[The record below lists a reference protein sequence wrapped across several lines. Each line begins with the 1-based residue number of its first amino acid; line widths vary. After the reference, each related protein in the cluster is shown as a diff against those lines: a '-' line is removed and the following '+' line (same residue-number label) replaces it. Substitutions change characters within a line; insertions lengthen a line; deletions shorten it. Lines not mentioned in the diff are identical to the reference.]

1 MNINISTDQE
11 HETISSRSCETQLV
25 NTYRYL
31 TSKDFAEYFKAKG
44 YSVAVERISDGT
56 NSSPTKTMILGHY
69 FNLAFYAK
77 TYSNQYGYKA
87 DSTIICEVVYKNGD
101 VAMPHNTY
109 EFNIE
114 LMNDSEVS
122 ATIDQFIKFNKDKL
136 SEWIIHHSAN
146 SPEMLER
153 MENNGNRK
161 AIEIDDSVSFEFEH
175 EDEEF

>member
-1 MNINISTDQE
+1 MNININTEKQY
-11 HETISSRSCETQLV
+11 ETISNKSCKTKLV

-69 FNLAFYAK
+69 LNLAFYAE
-77 TYSNQYGYKA
+77 THSNQYGYKA

-101 VAMPHNTY
+101 VAMPYNTY

-114 LMNDSEVS
+114 PMNDNEVS
-122 ATIDQFIKFNKDKL
+122 ATIDDFIKLNKKMLDE
-136 SEWIIHHSAN
+136 SIIHHPAN
-146 SPEMLER
+146 TQEMFER
-153 MENNGNRK
+153 MQNNSNRK
-161 AIEIDDSVSFEFEH
+161 AIEVDDSVSFEFEH